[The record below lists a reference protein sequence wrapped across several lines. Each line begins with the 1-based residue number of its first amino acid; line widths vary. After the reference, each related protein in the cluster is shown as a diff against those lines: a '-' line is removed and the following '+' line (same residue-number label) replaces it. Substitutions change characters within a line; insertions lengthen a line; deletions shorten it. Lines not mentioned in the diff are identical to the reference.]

1 MHAVVLGSGV
11 IGTAA
16 AYYLAKD
23 GHEVTVIERHEEP
36 GLETSYANAGL
47 VAPGHSYAWASPAAP
62 RILAKS
68 LVAADQALR
77 LRPRLDPRMWSWL
90 WQFLL
95 QCTDERARANTTRKL
110 RLCRYSTDLLTQL
123 TRDTGVEYDGL
134 AHGNLYV
141 YRSERSFEAGVRRTA
156 LLRDQ
161 GLELE
166 VLDRDGLCAREPAL
180 EPVRE
185 RLAGGLYSPT
195 DQSGDARMFSRHLAE
210 HCRESL
216 GVRFRFG
223 VSATG
228 FETNG
233 SRIAGVRTS
242 DGEVRGDVYV
252 LALGFMSPFVSR
264 TAGVR
269 LPIYPVKGYS
279 LTIPR
284 GASNLSPRMGVCDED
299 RLVVTCPMG
308 DRVRVAATAEFSG
321 YDKRHR
327 PDDFT
332 GMLRSVRELFPSAG
346 DYDRPEYWAGLRPM
360 TPSTVP
366 ILGRARYENLYL
378 DTGHGHIGWTMACGS
393 GKITAD
399 LVAGRAPEIDLE
411 GLVYEG

>member
-1 MHAVVLGSGV
+1 MQVVVLGSGV
-11 IGTAA
+11 IGTTA
-16 AYYLAKD
+16 AYYLARE
-23 GHEVTVIERHEEP
+23 GHEVTVIDRHEAP

-68 LVAADQALR
+68 LVTADQALR

-95 QCTDERARANTTRKL
+95 QCTDERARANTARKL
-110 RLCRYSTDLLTQL
+110 RLCRYSTDLLTEL
-123 TRDTGVEYDGL
+123 VTDTGVEYDGL
-134 AHGNLYV
+134 ARGNLYV
-141 YRSERSFEAGVRRTA
+141 YRTERSFEAGVRRTR
-156 LLRDQ
+156 LLRDH

-166 VLDRDGLCAREPAL
+166 VLDREGLCAREPAL
-180 EPVRE
+180 EPVKDA
-185 RLAGGLYSPT
+185 LAGGMYSPT
-195 DQSGDARMFSRHLAE
+195 DQSGDARLFSRNLAL
-210 HCRESL
+210 HCSETL

-223 VSATG
+223 VTVTG
-228 FETNG
+228 LETDG
-233 SRIAGVRTS
+233 SRVSGVRTS
-242 DGEVRGDVYV
+242 AGAVRGEVYV

-264 TAGVR
+264 TAGVK

-279 LTIPR
+279 VTIPR
-284 GASNLSPRMGVCDED
+284 GPSNLSPRMGVCDED

-308 DRVRVAATAEFSG
+308 DRVRVAATAEFTG

-327 PDDFT
+327 PEDFR

-393 GKITAD
+393 GKVTAD
-399 LVAGRAPEIDLE
+399 LIAGRAPEIDLE
-411 GLVYEG
+411 GLLHEG

>member
-1 MHAVVLGSGV
+1 MQVVVLGSGV
-11 IGTAA
+11 IGTTA
-16 AYYLAKD
+16 AYYLARE
-23 GHEVTVIERHEEP
+23 GHEVTVIDRHEAP

-62 RILAKS
+62 RILARS
-68 LVAADQALR
+68 LVTADQALR

-90 WQFLL
+90 WRFLL
-95 QCTDERARANTTRKL
+95 QCTDERARANTARKL
-110 RLCRYSTDLLTQL
+110 RLCRYSTDLLTEL
-123 TRDTGVEYDGL
+123 VADTGVEYDGL
-134 AHGNLYV
+134 ARGNLYV
-141 YRSERSFEAGVRRTA
+141 YRTERSFEAGVRRTR
-156 LLRDQ
+156 LLRDH

-166 VLDRDGLCAREPAL
+166 VLDREGLCAREPAL
-180 EPVRE
+180 EPVKDA
-185 RLAGGLYSPT
+185 LAGGMYSPT
-195 DQSGDARMFSRHLAE
+195 DQSGDARLFSRNLAL
-210 HCRESL
+210 HCTEAL

-223 VSATG
+223 VTVTG
-228 FETNG
+228 LETDG
-233 SRIAGVRTS
+233 GRISGVRTS
-242 DGEVRGDVYV
+242 DGAVRGEVYV

-264 TAGVR
+264 TAGVK

-279 LTIPR
+279 VTIPR
-284 GASNLSPRMGVCDED
+284 GPSNLSPRMGVCDED

-308 DRVRVAATAEFSG
+308 DRVRVAATAEFTG

-327 PDDFT
+327 PEDFR

-393 GKITAD
+393 GKVTAD
-399 LVAGRAPEIDLE
+399 LIAGREPEIDLE
-411 GLVYEG
+411 GLLHEG

>member
-1 MHAVVLGSGV
+1 MRAIVLGAGV
-11 IGTAA
+11 VGTAA
-16 AYYLAKD
+16 AYYLARD
-23 GHEVTVIERHEEP
+23 GHEVTVLERHEAP

-68 LVAADQALR
+68 LIAADQALR

-90 WQFLL
+90 VQFLL
-95 QCTDERARANTTRKL
+95 QCTDARARANTTRKL
-110 RLCRYSTDLLTQL
+110 RLCRYSTDLLTEL
-123 TRDTGVEYDGL
+123 TRETRVQYDGL
-134 AHGNLYV
+134 ARGNLYV
-141 YRSERSFEAGVRRTA
+141 YRSARSFEAGVRRTR

-166 VLDRDGLCAREPAL
+166 ELDRDGLCAREPAL

-195 DQSGDARMFSRHLAE
+195 DQSGDARMFSRGLAE
-210 HCRESL
+210 HCRDAL
-216 GVRFRFG
+216 GVEFRFG
-223 VSATG
+223 VSVEALAA
-228 FETNG
+228 EG

-242 DGEVRGDVYV
+242 EGMVLGDAFV

-264 TAGVR
+264 TAGVK

-279 LTIPR
+279 VTIPR
-284 GASNLSPRMGVCDED
+284 GSSNLSPRMGVCDED

-308 DRVRVAATAEFSG
+308 DRLRVAATAEFTG

-327 PDDFT
+327 PGDFR

-360 TPSTVP
+360 TPSSVP
-366 ILGRARYENLYL
+366 ILGRARYDNLYL

-393 GKITAD
+393 GKVTAD
-399 LVAGRAPEIDLE
+399 LVAGREPEIDLE
-411 GLVYEG
+411 GLVYAG

>member
-1 MHAVVLGSGV
+1 MQAVVLGSGV
-11 IGTAA
+11 IGTAT
-16 AYYLAKD
+16 AYYLARD
-23 GHEVTVIERHEEP
+23 GHEVTVIERHEAP

-68 LVAADQALR
+68 LFTADQALK

-110 RLCRYSTDLLTQL
+110 RLCRYSTDLLTDL
-123 TRDTGVEYDGL
+123 TAGAGVQYDGL
-134 AHGNLYV
+134 ARGNLYV
-141 YRSERSFEAGVRRTA
+141 YRTDRSLEAGVRRTQ

-180 EPVRE
+180 EPVKE
-185 RLAGGLYSPT
+185 KLAGGMYSPT
-195 DQSGDARMFSRHLAE
+195 DQSGDARMFSRNLAQHCAGE
-210 HCRESL
+210 H

-223 VSATG
+223 VTVEGLDTAG
-228 FETNG
+228 G
-233 SRIAGVRTS
+233 RITGVRTS
-242 DGEVRGDVYV
+242 GGEVRGDAYV
-252 LALGFMSPFVSR
+252 LALGFMSPFVSE
-264 TAGVR
+264 TAGLK

-279 LTIPR
+279 VTIPR
-284 GASNLSPRMGVCDED
+284 GSSNLSPQMGVVDED

-308 DRVRVAATAEFSG
+308 ERIRIASTAEFSG
-321 YDKRHR
+321 YDRSHR
-327 PDDFT
+327 PKDFRAIFT
-332 GMLRSVRELFPSAG
+332 AARDLLPSAG
-346 DYDRPEYWAGLRPM
+346 DYGQPEYWAGLRPM

-378 DTGHGHIGWTMACGS
+378 NTGHGHIGWTMACGS

-399 LVAGRAPEIDLE
+399 LIAGRDPGIDLE
-411 GLVYEG
+411 GLLFEG